1 MKRGEEEGRGRKN
14 LDDARKNQEEGR
26 RSGVSAIFIF
36 NQKLRFGQFLVQ
48 ILFFLLVFFF
58 FFS

>member
-26 RSGVSAIFIF
+26 RSGVSFIF
-36 NQKLRFGQFLVQ
+36 LLNQKLRFRRFLVLV
-48 ILFFLLVFFF
+48 LFFPFVFFF